1 MRGGVLRPGGFRT
14 LLIGQGVSSLG
25 DWMAT
30 IAFMALALALT
41 GDSAAVAGIL
51 VLRLAPAAIAGPLT
65 ARIVPRWNRRN
76 TMLAMDALRAG
87 AIALVPFVHALW
99 WIYLWAFVVEA
110 ASLVFLPARDSSI
123 PDLVPDEDLPLA
135 NGLILGSSYGTI
147 PLGAAAFALV
157 SLLAAGSVSTSSS
170 RGVGPT
176 FWVDAATYV
185 VSFAL
190 LSRIRGLGTAPVR
203 AVQPVEEARPGGFL
217 SAFRIPLVRAVA
229 PAALSVSLGIGALF
243 SLGIVFV
250 REVLH
255 ATDIQFGV
263 LIALFG
269 VGAGIG
275 LAVLR
280 RLRSHGMT
288 SVLWCVAGQ
297 GVVIA
302 GMSLSPGV
310 PLTYLGAAA
319 FGGFTAACLAGA
331 MSLLQE
337 SLDGEQRVLAFAA
350 FHVVIRVGLTL
361 AALGAGLAADQ
372 LEGVRWPV
380 LGMLPPARVV
390 LMCSG
395 LFVLA
400 SAVATWLK
408 LRQRPVVIG
417 PRHDIA
423 GVVVALPDY
432 PLAGPGPAGALSD
445 NVRSEPGAF
454 VLPRRPP
461 SA

>member
-1 MRGGVLRPGGFRT
+1 
-14 LLIGQGVSSLG
+14 
-25 DWMAT
+25 MAT

-41 GDSAAVAGIL
+41 GDSAAVGGIL

-76 TMLAMDALRAG
+76 TMLTMDALRAC

-123 PDLVPDEDLPLA
+123 PELVDEEDLPLA
-135 NGLILGSSYGTI
+135 NGLVLGSSYGTI

-157 SLLAAGSVSTSSS
+157 SLLAAGSVSTSST
-170 RGVGPT
+170 RGVAPT
-176 FWVDAATYV
+176 FWVDAATYL
-185 VSFAL
+185 VSFAF
-190 LSRIRGLGTAPVR
+190 LSRITGLGSAP
-203 AVQPVEEARPGGFL
+203 ARPARSVEGEHPSGFF
-217 SAFRIPLVRAVA
+217 SAFRIPLVQAVA

-250 REVLH
+250 RDVLH

-280 RLRSHGMT
+280 RQGLHGIT
-288 SVLWCVAGQ
+288 SVLWCVVGQ
-297 GVVIA
+297 GLVVA

-310 PLTYLGAAA
+310 PLTYLGATA
-319 FGGFTAACLAGA
+319 FGGFTAACLASA

-337 SLDGEQRVLAFAA
+337 TLEGEQRVLAFAA
-350 FHVVIRVGLTL
+350 FHVVIRVGLSV
-361 AALGAGLAADQ
+361 AAIGAGLAADR
-372 LEGVRWPV
+372 LARVRWPV
-380 LGMLPPARVV
+380 VGTLPPARVV
-390 LMCSG
+390 LMFSG
-395 LFVLA
+395 LVVVA

-408 LRQRPVVIG
+408 MRQRPLEIG
-417 PRHDIA
+417 HRDDPA
-423 GVVVALPDY
+423 AVAVSLPDY
-432 PLAGPGPAGALSD
+432 PLAGPGASGEMTGDRRGEAG
-445 NVRSEPGAF
+445 RY

-461 SA
+461 TS

>member
-1 MRGGVLRPGGFRT
+1 MRGGVLSRGGFRT

-65 ARIVPRWNRRN
+65 ARIVRRWNRRN

-110 ASLVFLPARDSSI
+110 ASLVFLPARDASI
-123 PDLVPDEDLPLA
+123 PDLVEDEDLPLA

-190 LSRIRGLGTAPVR
+190 LSRIRGLGAAPSQAVR
-203 AVQPVEEARPGGFL
+203 PLEDAHPARFL

-229 PAALSVSLGIGALF
+229 PAALSVALGVGALF

-250 REVLH
+250 RGVLH

-269 VGAGIG
+269 AGAAIG
-275 LAVLR
+275 LVVLR
-280 RLRSHGMT
+280 RLRFHGMT

-310 PLTYLGAAA
+310 PLAYLGATA

-350 FHVVIRVGLTL
+350 FHVVIRVGLTV
-361 AALGAGLAADQ
+361 AALGAGLAADR

-380 LGMLPPARVV
+380 LGTLPPARVV

-395 LFVLA
+395 LFVVA
-400 SAVATWLK
+400 SAVVTWLR
-408 LRQRPVVIG
+408 LRQWPAEIG
-417 PRHDIA
+417 PRDDVA

-432 PLAGPGPAGALSD
+432 PLAGPGPTGAITD
-445 NVRSEPGAF
+445 NSPTEPGAL

-461 SA
+461 GV

>member
-1 MRGGVLRPGGFRT
+1 MRGGVWHRRGFRT

-30 IAFMALALALT
+30 IAFMALALAIT
-41 GDSAAVAGIL
+41 GNPAAVGGIL

-123 PDLVPDEDLPLA
+123 PDLVDEEDLPLA
-135 NGLILGSSYGTI
+135 NGLVLGSSYGTI

-157 SLLAAGSVSTSSS
+157 SLLAAGSVSTSSP
-170 RGVGPT
+170 RGVAPT

-190 LSRIRGLGTAPVR
+190 LSRISGLGSAPSRPVPEGE
-203 AVQPVEEARPGGFL
+203 QPSGFF

-250 REVLH
+250 RDVLH

-275 LAVLR
+275 LAALR
-280 RLRSHGMT
+280 RQGLRGIS

-297 GVVIA
+297 GLVIA
-302 GMSLSPGV
+302 GMSLSPGI
-310 PLTYLGAAA
+310 PLTYLGATA

-337 SLDGEQRVLAFAA
+337 SLDGEERVLAFAA
-350 FHVVIRVGLTL
+350 FHVVIRVGLSL
-361 AALGAGLAADQ
+361 AALGAGFAADR
-372 LEGVRWPV
+372 LARVRWPV
-380 LGMLPPARVV
+380 FGTLPPARVV
-390 LMCSG
+390 LMFSG
-395 LFVLA
+395 VVVVA
-400 SAVATWLK
+400 SAAATWLK
-408 LRQRPVVIG
+408 LRQQALDIGQGDDAHAAVVS
-417 PRHDIA
+417 
-423 GVVVALPDY
+423 LPDY
-432 PLAGPGPAGALSD
+432 PLARPGPTGDLADNGRDKSD
-445 NVRSEPGAF
+445 VD
-454 VLPRRPP
+454 VLPRRPRHR
-461 SA
+461 

>member
-1 MRGGVLRPGGFRT
+1 
-14 LLIGQGVSSLG
+14 
-25 DWMAT
+25 MAT
-30 IAFMALALALT
+30 IAFMALALAIT
-41 GDSAAVAGIL
+41 GDSAAVGGIL

-76 TMLAMDALRAG
+76 TMLAMDALRAC

-123 PDLVPDEDLPLA
+123 PELVDEEDLPLA
-135 NGLILGSSYGTI
+135 NGLVLGSSYGTI

-157 SLLAAGSVSTSSS
+157 SLLAAGNVTTSST
-170 RGVGPT
+170 RGIAPT
-176 FWVDAATYV
+176 FWVDAVTYL

-190 LSRIRGLGTAPVR
+190 LSRISGLASAPTRSVR
-203 AVQPVEEARPGGFL
+203 PDEAQHPSGFF
-217 SAFRIPLVRAVA
+217 SAFRIPLVQAVA

-250 REVLH
+250 RDVLH

-275 LAVLR
+275 LVVLR
-280 RLRSHGMT
+280 RQGLHGMT

-297 GVVIA
+297 GVVVS

-310 PLTYLGAAA
+310 PLTYLGATA

-337 SLDGEQRVLAFAA
+337 SLEGEERVLAFAA
-350 FHVVIRVGLTL
+350 FHVVIRVGLSL
-361 AALGAGLAADQ
+361 AAIGAGLAADR
-372 LEGVRWPV
+372 LAGVRWPV
-380 LGMLPPARVV
+380 VGMLPPARVV
-390 LMCSG
+390 LMFSG
-395 LFVLA
+395 LVVVA

-408 LRQRPVVIG
+408 LRQRPLEIG
-417 PRHDIA
+417 QTDDSA
-423 GVVVALPDY
+423 GVAVALPDY
-432 PLAGPGPAGALSD
+432 PLARPGAGGETPEEGRAQPGPY
-445 NVRSEPGAF
+445 V
-454 VLPRRPP
+454 VPRRPP
-461 SA
+461 TY

>member
-1 MRGGVLRPGGFRT
+1 MRGSVLNRGGFRT

-30 IAFMALALALT
+30 IAFMALALAIT
-41 GDSAAVAGIL
+41 GDSAAVGGIL
-51 VLRLAPAAIAGPLT
+51 VLRLAPAAIAGPLI

-123 PDLVPDEDLPLA
+123 PDLVEEEDLPLA
-135 NGLILGSSYGTI
+135 NGLVLGSSYGTI

-157 SLLAAGSVSTSSS
+157 SLLAAGSVSTSST
-170 RGVGPT
+170 RGIGPT
-176 FWVDAATYV
+176 FWVDAATYL
-185 VSFAL
+185 VSFGL
-190 LSRIRGLGTAPVR
+190 LSRIKGLRSAPLRR
-203 AVQPVEEARPGGFL
+203 ARQPEGEHLSGFY

-229 PAALSVSLGIGALF
+229 PAALSVALGVGALF

-250 REVLH
+250 RDVLH

-280 RLRSHGMT
+280 SQGLHGMT

-297 GVVIA
+297 GLVIA

-310 PLTYLGAAA
+310 PLTYLGATA

-337 SLDGEQRVLAFAA
+337 SLDGEKRVLAFAV
-350 FHVVIRVGLTL
+350 FHVVIRVGLSV
-361 AALGAGLAADQ
+361 AALGAGLAADR
-372 LEGVRWPV
+372 LAAVRWPV

-390 LMCSG
+390 LMFSG
-395 LFVLA
+395 LLVVA
-400 SAVATWLK
+400 SAATTWLK
-408 LRQRPVVIG
+408 LRQRPLEI
-417 PRHDIA
+417 RARDDA
-423 GVVVALPDY
+423 AAVAVSLPDY
-432 PLAGPGPAGALSD
+432 PLAGPGPNGGRADDS
-445 NVRSEPGAF
+445 RSEPGSY

-461 SA
+461 SS

>member
-1 MRGGVLRPGGFRT
+1 MGRSGFRT

-41 GDSAAVAGIL
+41 GDSAAVGGIL

-99 WIYLWAFVVEA
+99 WIYLWAFVVEG

-123 PDLVPDEDLPLA
+123 PDLVDEEDLPLA

-157 SLLAAGSVSTSSS
+157 SLLASGSVSTSSP

-190 LSRIRGLGTAPVR
+190 LSRIRGLGSAPVR
-203 AVQPVEEARPGGFL
+203 SVRPLEDDQPAGFL
-217 SAFRIPLVRAVA
+217 SAFRIPVVGAVA
-229 PAALSVSLGIGALF
+229 PAALSVALGIGALF

-250 REVLH
+250 RDVLH

-269 VGAGIG
+269 AGAAIG

-280 RLRSHGMT
+280 RQRLHGL
-288 SVLWCVAGQ
+288 SFVLWCVAGQ
-297 GVVIA
+297 GIVIA

-310 PLTYLGAAA
+310 PLAYLGATL

-337 SLDGEQRVLAFAA
+337 TLEGERRVLAFAA
-350 FHVVIRVGLTL
+350 FHVVIRVGLSV
-361 AALGAGLAADQ
+361 AALGAGFAADR

-380 LGMLPPARVV
+380 LGTLPPARVV

-395 LFVLA
+395 LFVVA
-400 SAVATWLK
+400 SAVATWLR
-408 LRQRPVVIG
+408 LRQRPVQIG
-417 PRHDIA
+417 RRDDGP
-423 GVVVALPDY
+423 GVVVSLPDY
-432 PLAGPGPAGALSD
+432 PLAGPGPAGSLSD
-445 NVRSEPGAF
+445 DRRAEPGAF

-461 SA
+461 GA